1 MSSFVHLRAHSQYS
15 ILDAS
20 ASIQDLVQK
29 ASENGM
35 FALAL
40 TDHGNLYGVVDFYK
54 ACKDLKIKPIVGC
67 DLYIAPQSRLNK
79 TKLPGIRAAYQL
91 PLLAKSKQGY
101 QHLCKLSSIGYIEG
115 FYYFPRIDLEILQQY
130 RSGLI
135 CLDGSLGTR
144 LAHEILQGT
153 EESIQSCLASNREL
167 FGDDYYLDV
176 QRHIMHPDDIQADGM
191 HQESWLIQ
199 QYQDYNQRQQKV
211 NEALIR
217 LSRQHTIPLVAT
229 NDVHYIHRDDWR
241 AHEIFLNIQSGEPC
255 EIWEKD
261 AFGNLKFRLPNPKRQ
276 TYPSHEYYFKSSQQM
291 QELFSDL
298 PEAIEQTKKIADQ
311 CYVEI
316 DFKAKHYPVYIP
328 PNLNQSS
335 YTKEEQSQAVETFL
349 RQLCEEGIPLR
360 YTPERLA
367 KVKEIYPDR
376 DPLQV
381 IRERLEYEL
390 SIIIPKG
397 MSDYLLIVWDFINW
411 AKRNDIPM
419 GPGRGSGAG
428 SIVLYLIGVT
438 DIEPL
443 RFFLFFERFINPERI
458 SYPDIDVD
466 ICMDRRNEVI
476 NYTLQKYGK
485 DNVAQIITFGTMK
498 AKMALKDVGRVL
510 SVPLSKVNE
519 IAKLVPEDLNITLE
533 KALEKDQDLKER
545 YETDEE
551 VARLI
556 DLAQTLE
563 GSIRNT
569 GIHAAGIIISGS
581 PLTDLIPICNSKDS
595 NMPVTQFSMKPVE
608 AVGML
613 KVDFLG
619 LTTLTA
625 IQICVNAI
633 EVNTGRKIDWIN
645 LPLDDKPT
653 FDLLNQ
659 GKTMGIFQLES
670 EGMQDLAR
678 QLHLDR
684 FEEIIAVGALYRP
697 GPMDMIPSFI
707 NRKHGREPIEYDHI
721 WMKDILSETYG
732 IMVYQ
737 EQVMQIASKLANF
750 SLGEGDV
757 LRRAMGKKDMDQMAK
772 QREKFRDGAKQ
783 NQIDEE
789 TSMLIFDK
797 MEKFAAYGF
806 NKSHA
811 AAYGYLSYVTA
822 YLKANYPGEWM
833 ASLMTC
839 ARDDLT
845 KVAKFIRECQNLG
858 ISMLPPDINEA
869 GDSFQATKQGIR
881 FAITGIK
888 GIGAGVVEAI
898 IQERQKRGPFKNF
911 YEFFKRV
918 DARKVGKKA
927 VESMVEAGCFDFTG
941 WSRDSLVLSID
952 PIYDA
957 VSKEQKE
964 QSLGIMSLF
973 SLMGDSNEER
983 FCRPPE
989 VRHSTSR
996 QELLNKEKALL
1007 GFFLTGHPMDE
1018 YKQILQRLSCIP
1030 LRRLDQMDHD
1040 AVFRSAFIVESV
1052 QIRIA
1057 AKSQKKFAIL
1067 MISDGI
1073 ERQEL
1078 PIWSDLYEE
1087 KNHLL
1092 RENQL
1097 LYAVLQVDK
1106 KEETVRLSC
1115 RWLDDLTKADESMIE
1130 TCDRAF
1136 DKAKHQAS
1144 RMAHAKAANP
1154 KSSESNN
1161 KTKPP
1166 EKKEPVPM
1174 KPISIKLDLNRT
1186 RHSHILKLKQL
1197 FSQHQGTTPVQIHFH
1212 TAAKS
1217 LAILH
1222 IESQTGVTLSDQ
1234 FKQQITEISCVL
1246 TIE

>member
-1 MSSFVHLRAHSQYS
+1 MPSFVHLRAHSQYS

-20 ASIQDLVQK
+20 ASVSDLVQK
-29 ASENGM
+29 AVNCGM
-35 FALAL
+35 PAVAL
-40 TDHGNLYGVVDFYK
+40 TDHGNLFGVIDFYK
-54 ACKDLKIKPIVGC
+54 ACKEAKIKPILGC
-67 DLYIAPQSRLNK
+67 ELYLAPQSRLNK
-79 TKLPGIRAAYQL
+79 TKPFGMRAAYNL
-91 PLLAKSKQGY
+91 PLLAKTKRGY
-101 QHLCKLSSIGYIEG
+101 QNLCKLSSIGYLEG
-115 FYYFPRIDLEILQQY
+115 FYYYPRIDQELLQQY
-130 RSGLI
+130 REGLI

-144 LAHEILQGT
+144 LAHEILQGN
-153 EESIQSCLASNREL
+153 EESVQACLAAMQEM
-167 FGDDYYLDV
+167 FGQDYYLDL
-176 QRHIMHPDDIQADGM
+176 QRHAMLPENIQEDGF

-199 QYQDYNQRQQKV
+199 QYQDCIQKQKKV

-217 LSRQHTIPLVAT
+217 LSRQHGIPLVAT
-229 NDVHYIHRDDWR
+229 NDVHYIHREDWR
-241 AHEIFLNIQSGEPC
+241 PHEILMNIQSGEPC

-261 AFGNLKFRLPNPKRQ
+261 SYGNLKFRLPNPKRQ
-276 TYPSHEYYFKSSQQM
+276 TYPSHEYYFKTAGQM
-291 QELFSDL
+291 QELFSDV
-298 PEAIEQTKKIADQ
+298 PEAFEQSGKIAEMCD
-311 CYVEI
+311 VDI
-316 DFKAKHYPVYIP
+316 DFKAKHYPVYLP
-328 PNLNQSS
+328 PDFNPEAHS
-335 YTKEEQSQAVETFL
+335 KEEQSRAVEQFL
-349 RQLCEEGIPLR
+349 RQLCEEGISQR
-360 YTPERLA
+360 YTPERLE
-367 KVKEIYPDR
+367 KVQEIYPGR

-411 AKRNDIPM
+411 AKRSGIPM

-443 RFFLFFERFINPERI
+443 RFHLFFERFINPERI

-466 ICMDRRNEVI
+466 ICMDRRGDVI

-519 IAKLVPEDLNITLE
+519 IAKLVPEDLNITLD
-533 KALEKDQDLKER
+533 KALEKDQDLKNL

-551 VARLI
+551 VSRLI
-556 DLAQTLE
+556 DLAKILE

-595 NMPVTQFSMKPVE
+595 DMPVTQFSMKPVE

-625 IQICVNAI
+625 IQLCVSAI
-633 EVNTGRKIDWIN
+633 EAGTGQKIDWIN
-645 LPLDDKPT
+645 LPLDDKTT

-670 EGMQDLAR
+670 GGMQDLAR

-707 NRKHGREPIEYDHI
+707 NRKHGREPIEYDHP

-772 QREKFRDGAKQ
+772 QREKFRQGALQ

-789 TSMLIFDK
+789 TSMSVFDK

-822 YLKANYPGEWM
+822 YLKANYPAEWM

-839 ARDDLT
+839 GRDDLT
-845 KVAKFIRECQNLG
+845 KVAKFIRECQSMN
-858 ISMLPPDINEA
+858 ISMLPPDVNEA
-869 GDSFQATKQGIR
+869 GDVFQATKQGIR
-881 FAITGIK
+881 FAMTGIK
-888 GIGAGVVEAI
+888 GVGAGVVEAI
-898 IQERQKRGPFKNF
+898 IQERKRKGPFKSF
-911 YEFFKRV
+911 YEFFKRI
-918 DARKVGKKA
+918 DMKKVGKK
-927 VESMVEAGCFDFTG
+927 VIESLVEAGCFDFTG
-941 WSRDSLVLSID
+941 WSRDALVLSID
-952 PIYDA
+952 PIFEA
-957 VSKEQKE
+957 VSKEKKE
-964 QSLGIMSLF
+964 HALGFMSLF
-973 SLMGDSNEER
+973 AMMGDTDEAR
-983 FCRPPE
+983 FSQAPE
-989 VRHSTSR
+989 VRRPTAR
-996 QELLNKEKALL
+996 QEILHKEKALL
-1007 GFFLTGHPMDE
+1007 GFFLTGHPMDD

-1030 LRRLDQMDHD
+1030 LRRLDQMDHNT
-1040 AVFRSAFIVESV
+1040 VFRSAFIVESIQV
-1052 QIRIA
+1052 RIA

-1067 MISDGI
+1067 TISDGI

-1078 PIWSDLYEE
+1078 PIWADLYEE
-1087 KNHLL
+1087 KSHLL
-1092 RENQL
+1092 KENQL
-1097 LYAVLQVDK
+1097 LYAVLQIEK
-1106 KEETVRLSC
+1106 REEDLRLSC

-1130 TCDRAF
+1130 ACDKAF
-1136 DKAKHQAS
+1136 DKAKHLMG
-1144 RMAHAKAANP
+1144 RMAQAKSNP
-1154 KSSESNN
+1154 SKPSGSAE
-1161 KTKPP
+1161 KTKPLA
-1166 EKKEPVPM
+1166 KKEPEPM
-1174 KPISIKLDLNRT
+1174 PTVSIKLDVNQT
-1186 RHSHILKLKQL
+1186 RLSHILQLKQL
-1197 FSQHQGTTPVQIHFH
+1197 FLEHPGPSPIQIHFH
-1212 TAAKS
+1212 ASAKF

-1222 IESQTGVTLSDQ
+1222 IDGQKGVSLNHQ
-1234 FKQQITEISCVL
+1234 LKQKISEISSVL

>member
-1 MSSFVHLRAHSQYS
+1 MSSFVHLRVHSQYS

-20 ASIQDLVQK
+20 ASVNDLVKK
-29 ASENGM
+29 AAEYGM
-35 FALAL
+35 PAVAL
-40 TDHGNLYGVVDFYK
+40 TDHGNLFGIVDFYK
-54 ACKDLKIKPIVGC
+54 ACKEFKIKPILGC
-67 DLYIAPQSRLNK
+67 ELYIAPQSRLNK
-79 TKLPGIRAAYQL
+79 SKLPGMRAAYQL

-101 QHLCKLSSIGYIEG
+101 QHLCKLSSIGYLEG
-115 FYYFPRIDLEILQQY
+115 FYYYPRIDQELLQQY
-130 RSGLI
+130 QKGLI
-135 CLDGSLGTR
+135 CLDGSMGTR
-144 LAHEILQGT
+144 LAYEILQGT
-153 EESIQSCLASNREL
+153 EESIQAHIIHYRQL
-167 FGDDYYLDV
+167 FGEDYYLDV
-176 QRHIMHPDDIQADGM
+176 QRHVMHPEDIQSDGM

-199 QYQDYNQRQQKV
+199 QYQDYVQKQQKV

-217 LSRQHTIPLVAT
+217 LSHQHAIPLVAT
-229 NDVHYIHRDDWR
+229 HDVHYIQREDWR
-241 AHEIFLNIQSGEPC
+241 AHEILLNVQSGEPC

-261 AFGNLKFRLPNPKRQ
+261 AYGNLKFRLPNPKRQ
-276 TYPSHEYYFKSSQQM
+276 TYSSHELYFKHTQQM
-291 QELFSDL
+291 QELFVDI
-298 PEAIEQTKKIADQ
+298 PEAIDQTIKIAEQ
-311 CYVEI
+311 CYAEL
-316 DFKAKHYPVYIP
+316 DFKTKHYPVYIP
-328 PNLNQSS
+328 PTLDNSS
-335 YTKEEQSQAVETFL
+335 YTKEEQSIAVESFL
-349 RQLCEEGIPLR
+349 RQLCEEGISNR
-360 YTPERLA
+360 YTLERLA
-367 KVKEIYPDR
+367 KVKEVYQDR

-381 IRERLEYEL
+381 VRERLEYEL

-411 AKRNDIPM
+411 AKRNNIPM

-443 RFFLFFERFINPERI
+443 RFHLFFERFINPERI

-476 NYTLQKYGK
+476 NYTLQKYGR

-519 IAKLVPEDLNITLE
+519 IAKLIPEDLNITLD
-533 KALEKDQDLKER
+533 KALEKDQDLKNL

-551 VARLI
+551 VARLF
-556 DLAQTLE
+556 DLARILE

-581 PLTDLIPICNSKDS
+581 MLTDLIPICNSKDS
-595 NMPVTQFSMKPVE
+595 DIPVTQFSMKPVE

-625 IQICVNAI
+625 IQICVSAI
-633 EVNTGRKIDWIN
+633 EAGTGRKIDWIN

-659 GKTMGIFQLES
+659 GKTMGVFQLES
-670 EGMQDLAR
+670 SGMQDLAR

-721 WMKDILSETYG
+721 WMKDILAETYG

-757 LRRAMGKKDMDQMAK
+757 LRRAMGKKDMDQMVK
-772 QREKFRDGAKQ
+772 QREKFRQGALE

-839 ARDDLT
+839 SRDDLT
-845 KVAKFIRECQNLG
+845 KVAKFIRECQSMG

-869 GDSFQATKQGIR
+869 GDAFQATKQGVR
-881 FAITGIK
+881 FAMTGIK
-888 GIGAGVVEAI
+888 GVGTGVVEAI
-898 IQERQKRGPFKNF
+898 IQERQRCGPFKSF

-918 DARKVGKKA
+918 DTKKVGKKV
-927 VESMVEAGCFDFTG
+927 VENLVEAGCFDFTG
-941 WSRDSLVLSID
+941 WSRDALISSID
-952 PIYDA
+952 PIYEA

-964 QSLGIMSLF
+964 QALGIMSLF
-973 SLMGDSNEER
+973 SLMGDSNESR
-983 FCRPPE
+983 FSQPPE
-989 VRHSTSR
+989 VKRISNR
-996 QELLNKEKALL
+996 QEILHREKDLL

-1018 YKQILQRLSCIP
+1018 YQHILKRLSCIP
-1030 LRRLDQMDHD
+1030 LRRLDQMNHD
-1040 AVFRSAFIVESV
+1040 TVFRSAFIVESV
-1052 QIRIA
+1052 QVRIA

-1067 MISDGI
+1067 IISDGI

-1078 PIWSDLYEE
+1078 PIWADLYEE
-1087 KNHLL
+1087 KNQLL
-1092 RENQL
+1092 KENQL
-1097 LYAVLQVDK
+1097 LYAVLQVDRK
-1106 KEETVRLSC
+1106 GEELRLSC

-1130 TCDRAF
+1130 ACDRAF
-1136 DKAKHQAS
+1136 DKVKHQIA
-1144 RMAHAKAANP
+1144 RMAQAKSNP
-1154 KSSESNN
+1154 SKTQESDQP
-1161 KTKPP
+1161 KTPA
-1166 EKKEPVPM
+1166 KKEPTM
-1174 KPISIKLDLNRT
+1174 KPISIKLDANQARL
-1186 RHSHILKLKQL
+1186 SHILQLKHL
-1197 FSQHQGTTPVQIHFH
+1197 FLQHPGKTPIQIHFNIANRSLGTLH
-1212 TAAKS
+1212 IDYQGGVTHSAQFEQKINEIDCV
-1217 LAILH
+1217 LAI
-1222 IESQTGVTLSDQ
+1222 
-1234 FKQQITEISCVL
+1234 EI
-1246 TIE
+1246 I

>member
-1 MSSFVHLRAHSQYS
+1 MSTFVHLRTHSQFS
-15 ILDAS
+15 ILDAP
-20 ASIQDLVQK
+20 ASVYDLAQK
-29 ASENGM
+29 AVENGM
-35 FALAL
+35 SALAL

-54 ACKDLKIKPIVGC
+54 ACKELKIKAILGC
-67 DLYIAPQSRLNK
+67 ELYVAPQSRLIK
-79 TKLPGIRAAYQL
+79 SKLPGMRAAYNL
-91 PLLAKSKQGY
+91 PLLAKNKQGY
-101 QHLCKLSSIGYIEG
+101 KHLCKLSSIGYLEG
-115 FYYFPRIDLEILQQY
+115 FYYFPRVDEELLQQY
-130 RSGLI
+130 SEGLI

-144 LAHEILQGT
+144 LAHEILQGN
-153 EESIQSCLASNREL
+153 EESVQACLIKAREL
-167 FGDDYYLDV
+167 FGEDYYLDL
-176 QRHIMHPDDIQADGM
+176 QRHTMHPSDIQSDGM
-191 HQESWLIQ
+191 QQESWLIQ
-199 QYQDYNQRQQKV
+199 QYQDFIQRQQKV
-211 NEALIR
+211 NEALIH
-217 LSRQHTIPLVAT
+217 LSRQHGIPLVAT
-229 NDVHYIHRDDWR
+229 NDVHYINREDWR
-241 AHEIFLNIQSGEPC
+241 PHEILLNIQSGEPC

-261 AFGNLKFRLPNPKRQ
+261 SYGNLKFRLPNPKRQ
-276 TYPSHEYYFKSSQQM
+276 TYPTHEYDFKSTGRM
-291 QELFSDL
+291 QELFSDV
-298 PEAIEQTKKIADQ
+298 PEAIAQTVKIAEQ

-316 DFKAKHYPVYIP
+316 DFKTKHYPVYLP
-328 PNLNQSS
+328 PTLHQTS
-335 YTKEEQSQAVETFL
+335 YSKEEQGQAVEQFL
-349 RQLCEEGIPLR
+349 RQLCEEGIPNR

-381 IRERLEYEL
+381 VRERLEYEL

-411 AKRNDIPM
+411 AKRNGIPM

-443 RFFLFFERFINPERI
+443 RFHLFFERFINPERI

-466 ICMDRRNEVI
+466 ICMDRRGDVI

-519 IAKLVPEDLNITLE
+519 IAKLIPEDLNITLD
-533 KALEKDQDLKER
+533 KALEKDQDLKNL
-545 YETDEE
+545 YEVDEE

-556 DLAQTLE
+556 DLAKSLE

-581 PLTDLIPICNSKDS
+581 QLTDLIPICNSKDS
-595 NMPVTQFSMKPVE
+595 DMPVTQFSMKPVE

-625 IQICVNAI
+625 IQTCVSAI
-633 EVNTGRKIDWIN
+633 ESRTGEKIDWIN
-645 LPLDDKPT
+645 LPLDDKST

-670 EGMQDLAR
+670 GGMQDLAR

-707 NRKHGREPIEYDHI
+707 NRKHGREPIEYDHP

-757 LRRAMGKKDMDQMAK
+757 LRRAMGKKDMDQMAQ
-772 QREKFRDGAKQ
+772 QRQKFREGALQ

-797 MEKFAAYGF
+797 MEKFASYGF

-833 ASLMTC
+833 AALMTC

-845 KVAKFIRECQNLG
+845 KVAKFIRECQSMG
-858 ISMLPPDINEA
+858 IPMLPPDVNEA
-869 GDSFQATKQGIR
+869 GETFQATKQGIR
-881 FAITGIK
+881 FAMTGIK
-888 GIGAGVVEAI
+888 GVGSGVVEAI
-898 IQERQKRGPFKNF
+898 IQERKSRGPFKTF
-911 YEFFKRV
+911 YEFFKRI
-918 DARKVGKKA
+918 DTKKVGKK
-927 VESMVEAGCFDFTG
+927 VIENLVEAGCFDFTG
-941 WSRDSLVLSID
+941 WSRDALILSIN
-952 PIYDA
+952 PIYDS

-964 QSLGIMSLF
+964 QALGIMSLF
-973 SLMGDSNEER
+973 SLMGDTNEAR
-983 FCRPPE
+983 FSQPPE
-989 VRHSTSR
+989 IKHPNSR
-996 QELLNKEKALL
+996 QNMLHKEKELL

-1018 YKQILQRLSCIP
+1018 YSDILKRLSCIP
-1030 LRRLDQMDHD
+1030 LRRLDQMNHD
-1040 AVFRSAFIVESV
+1040 TVFRSAFIVEAV
-1052 QIRIA
+1052 QVRIS
-1057 AKSQKKFAIL
+1057 AKSQKKFAIVT
-1067 MISDGI
+1067 ISDGI

-1078 PIWSDLYEE
+1078 PIWADLYEE

-1106 KEETVRLSC
+1106 KGEELRLSC

-1130 TCDRAF
+1130 SCDRAF
-1136 DKAKHQAS
+1136 DKAKHFIA
-1144 RMAHAKAANP
+1144 RMAQAKASAP
-1154 KSSESNN
+1154 KTQESVD
-1161 KTKPP
+1161 KPKP
-1166 EKKEPVPM
+1166 IPKKEQISM
-1174 KPISIKLDLNRT
+1174 KPLSIKLDANQARLT
-1186 RHSHILKLKQL
+1186 HIMQLKQIFL
-1197 FSQHQGTTPVQIHFH
+1197 QHSGTTPLQIHFCASSRSIG
-1212 TAAKS
+1212 T
-1217 LAILH
+1217 LH
-1222 IESQTGVTLSDQ
+1222 IDGSGGIAFNDQ
-1234 FKQQITEISCVL
+1234 FKKKLTELNYVL
-1246 TIE
+1246 AVE